1 VNYSKDQRFT
11 AANQL
16 LENMLTSDSRV
27 HELPEL
33 QQVKTRQDAI
43 LRAVIMKVDLKNA
56 VNYYIDSIM
65 ELDNAL
71 KGLYNGYE

>member
-1 VNYSKDQRFT
+1 MNYAKDQRFI

-16 LENMLTSDSRV
+16 LENILSGNSQVYD
-27 HELPEL
+27 LPEL

-43 LRAVIMKVDLKNA
+43 LRAVIMKSDLKDA

-65 ELDNAL
+65 ELDEAL
-71 KGLYNGYE
+71 KG